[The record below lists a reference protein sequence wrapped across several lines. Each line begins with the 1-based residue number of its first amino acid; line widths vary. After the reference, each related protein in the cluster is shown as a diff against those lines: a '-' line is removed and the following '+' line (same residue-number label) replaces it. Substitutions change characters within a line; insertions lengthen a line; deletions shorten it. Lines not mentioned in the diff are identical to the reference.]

1 MEIKYLRK
9 NLDNNQYYKQT
20 EEHNFISYLQEIKN
34 CNNSKTLLK
43 KFSLVLGSYLKCKH
57 HLFETHTHYTKTIFS
72 SARSQAEKISFVFS
86 NSFKSTMLQR
96 ENPQI
101 ISTFTFLNIPYNF
114 FLITVGNKKSYVYI
128 WQASLQ
134 KNKYLQILIEYF
146 TSCLQWIDK
155 FIKLEQQAYFD
166 DLTGLHNSRYLK
178 EILNSEFKRYKRY
191 KQEFSALFVDIDSFK
206 RINDNYGHNNGD
218 RAIKAVADLLTNSIR
233 ASDTIVRYGGDEY
246 VIILINTNTTGA
258 QKVAQRICK
267 NINTT
272 HFLEPINLSLTLSI
286 GIASCP
292 IHALS
297 TTQILNK
304 ADKSMYISKKNGGN
318 CYTLCQER

>member
-57 HLFETHTHYTKTIFS
+57 HLFETHAQHTKTIFS
-72 SARSQAEKISFVFS
+72 SVRSQAEKISFVFS
-86 NSFKSTMLQR
+86 NSFKSTMHQR

-134 KNKYLQILIEYF
+134 ENKYLQILIEYF
-146 TSCLQWIDK
+146 TSCLPNRQGK
-155 FIKLEQQAYFD
+155 
-166 DLTGLHNSRYLK
+166 S
-178 EILNSEFKRYKRY
+178 EIGCY
-191 KQEFSALFVDIDSFK
+191 
-206 RINDNYGHNNGD
+206 
-218 RAIKAVADLLTNSIR
+218 
-233 ASDTIVRYGGDEY
+233 
-246 VIILINTNTTGA
+246 
-258 QKVAQRICK
+258 
-267 NINTT
+267 
-272 HFLEPINLSLTLSI
+272 I
-286 GIASCP
+286 G
-292 IHALS
+292 
-297 TTQILNK
+297 Q
-304 ADKSMYISKKNGGN
+304 
-318 CYTLCQER
+318 